1 MYKSEHNT
9 KLESS
14 DKQGDEN
21 DACSQKFFSKCQ
33 VSFKKTKHWGND
45 FYMR

>member
-9 KLESS
+9 ELESP

-21 DACSQKFFSKCQ
+21 DACSQKFF
-33 VSFKKTKHWGND
+33 FKMSGKL
-45 FYMR
+45 